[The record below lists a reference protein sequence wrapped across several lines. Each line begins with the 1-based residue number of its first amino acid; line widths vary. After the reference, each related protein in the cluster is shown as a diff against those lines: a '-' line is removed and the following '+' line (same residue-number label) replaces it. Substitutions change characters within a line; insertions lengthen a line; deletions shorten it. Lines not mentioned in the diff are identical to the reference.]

1 MTDIKY
7 SIDQINSE
15 IGKLL
20 AESNLEELTP
30 KIVRRKLEE
39 RLKYEEFSLDEEEPR
54 TLIKGI
60 LDEFVARVQQAQEK
74 EEQGAG
80 NFNN

>member
-54 TLIKGI
+54 TLVKGI
-60 LDEFVARVQQAQEK
+60 LDEFVAVSYK
-74 EEQGAG
+74 
-80 NFNN
+80 F